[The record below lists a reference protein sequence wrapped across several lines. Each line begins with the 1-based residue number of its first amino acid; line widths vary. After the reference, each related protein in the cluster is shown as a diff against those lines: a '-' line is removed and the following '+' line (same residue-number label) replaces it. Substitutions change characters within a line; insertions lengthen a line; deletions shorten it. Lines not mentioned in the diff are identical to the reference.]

1 MPDAQLVE
9 YEHEL
14 LMVYRLRN
22 FLQDNIQAAVQESM
36 LRYLSPDKND
46 SAGITAAPERQMFSI
61 QKRLGK
67 YPEFE
72 RDKANIEKL
81 LRNYQLEIQV
91 KKAQAI

>member
-1 MPDAQLVE
+1 M
-9 YEHEL
+9 
-14 LMVYRLRN
+14 
-22 FLQDNIQAAVQESM
+22 
-36 LRYLSPDKND
+36 RYLAPDKNA
-46 SAGITAAPERQMFSI
+46 SAGITAAPARRILGI

-72 RDKANIEKL
+72 KDKANTEKL

>member
-1 MPDAQLVE
+1 
-9 YEHEL
+9 
-14 LMVYRLRN
+14 
-22 FLQDNIQAAVQESM
+22 M
-36 LRYLSPDKND
+36 LRYLAPDKND
-46 SAGITAAPERQMFSI
+46 SAGITAAPERQIFSI

-72 RDKANIEKL
+72 KDKANIEKL